1 MRKSIRRLAPLA
13 AMALIPMGAMTMPT
27 ASSAP
32 CDDGQFWSPHSNA
45 CEPLPCPYG
54 SSFDANDDVC
64 QCHFGSRYNPV
75 RNICQSVDLYAPP
88 ILGR

>member
-1 MRKSIRRLAPLA
+1 MRKSVCLLAPFA
-13 AMALIPMGAMTMPT
+13 AIALMSMGAMTMPT

-54 SSFDANDDVC
+54 AAFDANDDMC
-64 QCHFGSRYNPV
+64 QCNVGLRYNPL
-75 RNICQSVDLYAPP
+75 RNICQSTYLFAPP
-88 ILGR
+88 ILHR

>member
-1 MRKSIRRLAPLA
+1 MRKSVRLLAPVVTLA
-13 AMALIPMGAMTMPT
+13 LMPMGAMTMPT
-27 ASSAP
+27 ASSAS

-54 SSFDANDDVC
+54 ASFQPNADVC
-64 QCHFGSRYNPV
+64 QCNVGWRYNPV
-75 RNICQSVDLYAPP
+75 RNICQSLEMFAPP